1 MGRRGWERREVNVTS
16 LSKEEAKARSVGLTV
31 GRSTVAIW
39 RRRKEPT
46 TAVKKR
52 EEAKKEALFF

>member
-1 MGRRGWERREVNVTS
+1 MNVTS